1 MADTVRVVNTMREL
15 RLDAH
20 LDLNRLHHH
29 LPQPSKLYRGRPQML
44 VITMTS
50 KRNLQ
55 VFPSGVVQVMGNL
68 SHSDALS
75 MTYELLHHLQ
85 SLHPQLRMKP
95 LTLRNMVVSVQ
106 LTSTIPLHRI
116 KASSTD
122 MSFEAELFPAVLIRH
137 FHPVHV
143 AVFHTG
149 RCILTGLKSVEQA
162 QQIVHELI
170 VYLKKNDLLYSFCFH
185 SLTGNNESCPP
196 RGRDDS
202 SPPRGSVESTLPRWR
217 I

>member
-1 MADTVRVVNTMREL
+1 MVDTVREL
-15 RLDAH
+15 RLDVR
-20 LDLNRLHHH
+20 LDLERLHRH
-29 LPQPSKLYRGRPQML
+29 LSLPSKLHRGRPQML
-44 VITMTS
+44 VITMACG
-50 KRNLQ
+50 RNLQ

-68 SHSDALS
+68 SHSEALS

-85 SLHPQLRMKP
+85 PLHPQLRMKP
-95 LTLRNMVVSVQ
+95 LILRNMVVSAQ

-116 KASSTD
+116 KTSSTD
-122 MSFEAELFPAVLIRH
+122 MTFEAELFPAVLIRH

-170 VYLKKNDLLYSFCFH
+170 VYLKQNDLLYLLCFH
-185 SLTGNNESCPP
+185 SLT
-196 RGRDDS
+196 
-202 SPPRGSVESTLPRWR
+202 
-217 I
+217 